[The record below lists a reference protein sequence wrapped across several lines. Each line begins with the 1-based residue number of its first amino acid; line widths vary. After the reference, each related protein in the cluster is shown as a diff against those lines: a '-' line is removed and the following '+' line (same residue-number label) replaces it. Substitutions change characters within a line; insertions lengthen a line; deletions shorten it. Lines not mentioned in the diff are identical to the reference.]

1 MRKPQTRVCV
11 AARARSQWWIRWLC
25 AAVVLVLSAAGSL
38 AVLAAEAPASSAIG
52 LSVLSASDLAEKTT
66 AASSREPG
74 ELVVFNRSVITFRS
88 PLLGVSAADRARRTR
103 ANLDRLL
110 DRAGEGKLEVRA
122 ESLGNFVMLDGA
134 LALTVTSADADALEG
149 ETLEQTTQGA
159 VERLRRWFAA
169 PAQRGAQPDGARSRS
184 SESNPARQPDARS
197 GVQRRG
203 CMTLSV
209 AVFVG

>member
-1 MRKPQTRVCV
+1 MTQPTMSALARPDCAAWARVLCAV
-11 AARARSQWWIRWLC
+11 LLLLMGAGVNSARA
-25 AAVVLVLSAAGSL
+25 AAASEPVVGLPVLTTGD
-38 AVLAAEAPASSAIG
+38 AAEKVTA
-52 LSVLSASDLAEKTT
+52 TT
-66 AASSREPG
+66 SREPG
-74 ELVVFNRSVITFRS
+74 ELVVFNRPIITFRS

-134 LALTVTSADADALEG
+134 LALIVTSADADALEG

-169 PAQRGAQPDGARSRS
+169 PAPRGAHPEGARSQS
-184 SESNPARQPDARS
+184 SEAEPGAPA
-197 GVQRRG
+197 
-203 CMTLSV
+203 
-209 AVFVG
+209 